1 MERLASG
8 PSKLHNRT
16 IETLGRDHPVR
27 TGASPDAIHAPAGAK
42 PVSAQQRH
50 YRAMRLARGTGN
62 TEPGVL
68 TGDPESAE
76 CVQRSDD
83 SRNSAIHNAYR
94 ISLRPSSVL
103 EPRHP
108 SLKVLIGCV
117 VNHIRSWSEREKAAK
132 RPYHIPPL
140 GGGLAPGTSR
150 GYAWVKRPALGSR
163 LE

>member
-1 MERLASG
+1 MPFMRRGDG
-8 PSKLHNRT
+8 PRSTH
-16 IETLGRDHPVR
+16 
-27 TGASPDAIHAPAGAK
+27 
-42 PVSAQQRH
+42 QRH
-50 YRAMRLARGTGN
+50 RTARLQLARGTKH

-108 SLKVLIGCV
+108 SLKVLIGLV
-117 VNHIRSWSEREKAAK
+117 AHRHSE
-132 RPYHIPPL
+132 
-140 GGGLAPGTSR
+140 
-150 GYAWVKRPALGSR
+150 

>member
-1 MERLASG
+1 MPFMRRGDEPRST
-8 PSKLHNRT
+8 H
-16 IETLGRDHPVR
+16 
-27 TGASPDAIHAPAGAK
+27 
-42 PVSAQQRH
+42 QRH
-50 YRAMRLARGTGN
+50 RTARLQLARGTKH

-76 CVQRSDD
+76 CVQIPID

-108 SLKVLIGCV
+108 SLKVLVGCIA
-117 VNHIRSWSEREKAAK
+117 HRHSE
-132 RPYHIPPL
+132 
-140 GGGLAPGTSR
+140 
-150 GYAWVKRPALGSR
+150 

>member
-1 MERLASG
+1 MKRRM
-8 PSKLHNRT
+8 N
-16 IETLGRDHPVR
+16 RDHPGCEER
-27 TGASPDAIHAPAGAK
+27 ALMPFMRRGDGPRSTH
-42 PVSAQQRH
+42 QRH
-50 YRAMRLARGTGN
+50 GTARLQLARGTKH

>member
-1 MERLASG
+1 MPFMRRGDEPRST
-8 PSKLHNRT
+8 H
-16 IETLGRDHPVR
+16 
-27 TGASPDAIHAPAGAK
+27 
-42 PVSAQQRH
+42 QRH
-50 YRAMRLARGTGN
+50 RTARLQLARGTKH

-117 VNHIRSWSEREKAAK
+117 VNHIRSWSERKSGEAPLPHPPTGRRA
-132 RPYHIPPL
+132 RSRNIPRIRL
-140 GGGLAPGTSR
+140 GKEASAREPFGVERTGR
-150 GYAWVKRPALGSR
+150 RLG
-163 LE
+163 

>member
-1 MERLASG
+1 MPFMRRGGTDPAAHTNAKTARL
-8 PSKLHNRT
+8 
-16 IETLGRDHPVR
+16 
-27 TGASPDAIHAPAGAK
+27 
-42 PVSAQQRH
+42 Q
-50 YRAMRLARGTGN
+50 LARGTKH

-68 TGDPESAE
+68 TGDPERAE
-76 CVQRSDD
+76 CVQKSDD

-117 VNHIRSWSEREKAAK
+117 AHRHSE
-132 RPYHIPPL
+132 
-140 GGGLAPGTSR
+140 
-150 GYAWVKRPALGSR
+150 